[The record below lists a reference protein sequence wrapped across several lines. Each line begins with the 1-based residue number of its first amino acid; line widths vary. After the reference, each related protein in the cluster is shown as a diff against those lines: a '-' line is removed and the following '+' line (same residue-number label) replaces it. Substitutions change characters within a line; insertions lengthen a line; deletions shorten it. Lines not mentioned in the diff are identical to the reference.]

1 MIRINTTI
9 SVSFLLLA
17 CLLFESLTLKV
28 ESNQAI
34 VPINVTVLGKLI
46 ITDAENDTKSG
57 ENPTLNVNLKL
68 TPDLS
73 DSVISGSSSVRIRT
87 NLNSWKLTAK
97 RLEEGGSLVNLTP
110 EDISLAFIVSAGGKA
125 NQSAGKLVTPFDT
138 KTDLSKISSN
148 SETDIIHGLSKTSA
162 ERDPKNTDNWF
173 QLTSNYSISPDFYY
187 ETGDWS
193 TTVTYNLVSP

>member
-1 MIRINTTI
+1 M
-9 SVSFLLLA
+9 V
-17 CLLFESLTLKV
+17 CLLFQSVTLKV

-68 TPDLS
+68 TPDLNNA
-73 DSVISGSSSVRIRT
+73 VVSGSSSIRIRT
-87 NLNSWKLTAK
+87 NLNSWKLTAQ
-97 RLEEGGSLVNLTP
+97 RHEQNGSLTNLAP
-110 EDISLAFIVSAGGKA
+110 KDISLAFAISTGSKA
-125 NQSAGKLVTPFDT
+125 NQSSGKLISPFDAT
-138 KTDLSKISSN
+138 TDLSKISSN
-148 SETDIIHGLSKTSA
+148 SETDILHGLSKTSL
-162 ERDPKNTDNWF
+162 ERDPKNADNWF